1 MRVIV
6 YSKNCK
12 EKNKIYY
19 EQLFAVLS
27 NANVDYSVYH
37 EIASKFPNITNNVT
51 SIKSH
56 SDLKAYDP
64 NVMITLG
71 GDGTILSATAL
82 IMDLSIAILG
92 INLGRL
98 GFLANIEQERIE
110 SAVQLLLSGSYTI
123 HERFMIELNT
133 DNNLFGAQ
141 NFALNDFTLVK
152 RDNSS
157 MIIIHTYIDDEFLV
171 SYWAD
176 GLIVSTP
183 TGSTAYSLSCGGPIM
198 FPSSEN
204 FILTPV
210 APHNLNVRPVVISS
224 HHKITFEI
232 EGRSDTY
239 LCTLDNRHEII
250 KENQK
255 LELKKNKISAKFIT
269 IDGDSYMRTIRN
281 KLNWGLDKR
290 N

>member
-1 MRVIV
+1 MRVII

-19 EQLFAVLS
+19 KQLFNSLS
-27 NANVDYSVYH
+27 HAKVTYAVYH
-37 EIASKFPNITNNVT
+37 EIASKLPTISGNIT
-51 SIKSH
+51 SISTYKELQEYNA
-56 SDLKAYDP
+56 D
-64 NVMITLG
+64 VMITLG
-71 GDGTILSATAL
+71 GDGTILSATNF
-82 IMDLSIAILG
+82 IKDLSIPILG

-98 GFLANIEQERIE
+98 GFLANIEQERI
-110 SAVQLLLSGSYTI
+110 SLAVEALVAGKYTQQ
-123 HERFMIELNT
+123 ERFMIELNT
-133 DNNLFGAQ
+133 DNNLFG
-141 NFALNDFTLVK
+141 NENYALNDFTLVK

-157 MIIIHTYIDDEFLV
+157 MIIIHTYIDGEFLV

-198 FPSSEN
+198 FPSSDN

-224 HHKITFEI
+224 HHKISFEI

-250 KENQK
+250 NGEQK
-255 LELKKNKISAKFIT
+255 LELRKNKMTASFIT
-269 IDGDSYMRTIRN
+269 IEGDSYMRTIRN

>member
-1 MRVIV
+1 MRVII
-6 YSKNCK
+6 YSTNCK
-12 EKNKIYY
+12 QKNKPYY
-19 EQLFAVLS
+19 EQLFNELS
-27 NANVDYSVYH
+27 NAGVDYRVYE
-37 EIASKFPNITNNVT
+37 EIATQLPDLTRDIDVVQ
-51 SIKSH
+51 SH
-56 SDLKAYDP
+56 SDLETYKPD
-64 NVMITLG
+64 VMITLG

-82 IMDLSIAILG
+82 IKHLSIPILG

-98 GFLANIEQERIE
+98 GFLANIQQERIAT
-110 SAVQLLLSGSYTI
+110 AVQLLLAKRYTV

-133 DNNLFGAQ
+133 DNKLFGSE

-157 MIIIHTYIDDEFLV
+157 MIIIHTYIDGEFLV

-224 HHKITFEI
+224 EHKISFEI

-250 KENQK
+250 KGEQK
-255 LELKKNKISAKFIT
+255 LELRKNKISSKFIT

>member
-12 EKNKIYY
+12 EKNRPYY
-19 EQLFAVLS
+19 QQLF
-27 NANVDYSVYH
+27 NALKAKSIQYCVYTDIAQKLPDTTDGITVINNHQDLADY
-37 EIASKFPNITNNVT
+37 KPNI
-51 SIKSH
+51 
-56 SDLKAYDP
+56 
-64 NVMITLG
+64 MITLG
-71 GDGTILSATAL
+71 GDGTILSATNL
-82 IMDLSIAILG
+82 IKGLSIPILG

-98 GFLANIEQERIE
+98 GFLANIEQGRIDA
-110 SAVQLLLSGSYTI
+110 AVDQLVAGDYEE
-123 HERFMIELNT
+123 HDRFMLELIT
-133 DNNLFGAQ
+133 DNKLFGTQ

-152 RDNSS
+152 RDHAS

-210 APHNLNVRPVVISS
+210 APHNLNLRPVVISS
-224 HHKITFEI
+224 NHKIRFEI

-239 LCTLDNRHEII
+239 LCTLDNRNEII
-250 KENQK
+250 TAEQK
-255 LELKKNKISAKFIT
+255 IEIKKHNISAKFIT
-269 IDGDSYMRTIRN
+269 LTGDSYMRTIRN

>member
-1 MRVIV
+1 MKVIV

-12 EKNKIYY
+12 EKDLIYY
-19 EQLFAVLS
+19 NQLFKSLS
-27 NANVDYSVYH
+27 DAHVSYAVYH
-37 EIASKFPNITNNVT
+37 ELATKLPNLSKDIP
-51 SIKSH
+51 SISTYEELG
-56 SDLKAYDP
+56 DYKAD
-64 NVMITLG
+64 VMITLG
-71 GDGTILSATAL
+71 GDGTILSATNL
-82 IMDLSIAILG
+82 IKDLSLPILG

-98 GFLANIEQERIE
+98 GFLANIEQERIS
-110 SAVQLLLSGSYTI
+110 SAVEALVAGRYTQQ
-123 HERFMIELNT
+123 ERFMIELNT
-133 DNNLFGAQ
+133 DNNLFGSE

-198 FPSSEN
+198 FPTSDN

-210 APHNLNVRPVVISS
+210 APHKLNVRPVVISS
-224 HHKITFEI
+224 DHKISFEI

-250 KENQK
+250 KGEQK
-255 LELKKNKISAKFIT
+255 LELRKNKITATFIT

>member
-1 MRVIV
+1 MKAYV
-6 YSKNCK
+6 YTKKIKVEDEKYLRTLFDALNAKNI
-12 EKNKIYY
+12 E
-19 EQLFAVLS
+19 FAVFDPLS
-27 NANVDYSVYH
+27 KLTD
-37 EIASKFPNITNNVT
+37 SKVVST
-51 SIKSH
+51 
-56 SDLKAYDP
+56 YDELSAFAP
-64 NVMITLG
+64 DVVITLG

-82 IMDLSIAILG
+82 IREMQIPILG

-110 SAVQLLLSGSYTI
+110 QAISLLSKGHYVVND
-123 HERFMIELNT
+123 RAMLELTSN
-133 DNNLFGAQ
+133 NNLFYPE
-141 NFALNDFTLVK
+141 NFALNDFTLAK
-152 RDNSS
+152 RDNAS
-157 MIIIHTYIDDEFLV
+157 MIIIHTYIDGEFLN

-198 FPSSEN
+198 FPSSDN

-224 HHKITFEI
+224 NHELTFKI
-232 EGRSDTY
+232 EGRSDSY
-239 LCTLDNRHEII
+239 LATLDSRNTT
-250 KENQK
+250 
-255 LELKKNKISAKFIT
+255 ISADTDLTIRKSKFVSKFIT
-269 IDGDSYMRTIRN
+269 LEGDSYMRTIRN

>member
-1 MRVIV
+1 MRAII
-6 YSKNCK
+6 YSTNCK
-12 EKNKIYY
+12 EKNSVYY
-19 EQLFAVLS
+19 KQLFDSLS
-27 NANVDYSVYH
+27 QAKVQYAVYH
-37 EIASKFPNITNNVT
+37 EISSKLPGITEAIT
-51 SIKSH
+51 IISTRE
-56 SDLKAYDP
+56 DLHNYNAD
-64 NVMITLG
+64 VMITLG
-71 GDGTILSATAL
+71 GDGTILSATNF
-82 IMDLSIAILG
+82 IKDLAIPILG

-98 GFLANIEQERIE
+98 GFLANIEQERI
-110 SAVQLLLSGSYTI
+110 SLAVDALVAGRYKK
-123 HERFMIELNT
+123 HDRFMIELNT
-133 DNNLFGAQ
+133 DNDLFGSD

-224 HHKITFEI
+224 HHKISFEI

-239 LCTLDNRHEII
+239 LCTLDNRHEVI
-250 KENQK
+250 NGDQK
-255 LELKKNKISAKFIT
+255 LELRKNKITATFIT
-269 IDGDSYMRTIRN
+269 IEGDSYMRTIRN

>member
-1 MRVIV
+1 MRVII
-6 YSKNCK
+6 YSKNSK
-12 EKNKIYY
+12 EKNLIYY
-19 EQLFAVLS
+19 KQLFDSLSQAKVTYAVYQDIS
-27 NANVDYSVYH
+27 DR
-37 EIASKFPNITNNVT
+37 FPSLTSNVT
-51 SIKSH
+51 IITSYKE
-56 SDLKAYDP
+56 LKDYNAD
-64 NVMITLG
+64 VMITLG
-71 GDGTILSATAL
+71 GDGTILSATNL
-82 IMDLSIAILG
+82 IKDLSIPILG

-98 GFLANIEQERIE
+98 GFLANIQQERIAL
-110 SAVQLLLSGSYTI
+110 AVEALVAGKYTQQ
-123 HERFMIELNT
+123 ERFMIELNT
-133 DNNLFGAQ
+133 DNNLFGDQ

-157 MIIIHTYIDDEFLV
+157 MIIIHTYIDGDFLV

-198 FPSSEN
+198 FPTSDN

-224 HHKITFEI
+224 HHKISFEI

-250 KENQK
+250 NGKQK
-255 LELKKNKISAKFIT
+255 LELRKNKMTATFIT
-269 IDGDSYMRTIRN
+269 IEGDSYMRTIRN

>member
-12 EKNKIYY
+12 EKNRQYY
-19 EQLFAVLS
+19 QQLFDALK
-27 NANVDYSVYH
+27 AKSVQYCVYA
-37 EIASKFPNITNNVT
+37 EIAQKLPDTTEGITVINN
-51 SIKSH
+51 H
-56 SDLKAYDP
+56 QDLTDYKPDI
-64 NVMITLG
+64 MITLG
-71 GDGTILSATAL
+71 GDGTILSATNL
-82 IMDLSIAILG
+82 IKGLSIPILG

-98 GFLANIEQERIE
+98 GFLANIEQGRIDA
-110 SAVQLLLSGSYTI
+110 AVDQLIAGEYEE
-123 HERFMIELNT
+123 HDRFMLELIT
-133 DNNLFGAQ
+133 DNNLFGTQ

-152 RDNSS
+152 RDHAS

-210 APHNLNVRPVVISS
+210 APHNLNLRPVVISS
-224 HHKITFEI
+224 NHKIRFEI

-239 LCTLDNRHEII
+239 LCTLDNRNEII
-250 KENQK
+250 TAKQK
-255 LELKKNKISAKFIT
+255 IEIQKHSISAKFIT
-269 IDGDSYMRTIRN
+269 LTGDSYMRTIRN

>member
-1 MRVIV
+1 MRAII
-6 YSKNCK
+6 YSKNSK
-12 EKNKIYY
+12 EKNAVFYR
-19 EQLFAVLS
+19 QLFDSLS
-27 NANVDYSVYH
+27 HAKVTYAIYQN
-37 EIASKFPNITNNVT
+37 IATMLPSIDKDITVV
-51 SIKSH
+51 SSYE
-56 SDLKAYDP
+56 DLKEFKAD
-64 NVMITLG
+64 VMITLG
-71 GDGTILSATAL
+71 GDGTILSATSL
-82 IMDLSIAILG
+82 IKDLSIPILG

-98 GFLANIEQERIE
+98 GFLANIEQERI
-110 SAVQLLLSGSYTI
+110 SLAVEALVAGKYTKQ
-123 HERFMIELNT
+123 ERFMIELNT
-133 DNNLFGAQ
+133 DNNLFGEE

-157 MIIIHTYIDDEFLV
+157 MIIIHTYIDGEFLI

-224 HHKITFEI
+224 HHKISFEI

-250 KENQK
+250 KGEQK
-255 LELKKNKISAKFIT
+255 LELRKNKITATFIT